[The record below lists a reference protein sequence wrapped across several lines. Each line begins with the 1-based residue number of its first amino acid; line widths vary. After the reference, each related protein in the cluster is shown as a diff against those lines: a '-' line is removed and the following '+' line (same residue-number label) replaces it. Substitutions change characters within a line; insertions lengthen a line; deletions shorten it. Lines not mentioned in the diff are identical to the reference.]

1 MEPRERSQ
9 DPIVEPRWLDVD
21 AASRYLCMSV
31 HALYHRIGRRQIP
44 YVKQG
49 RMIRF
54 DRFALDRWMAKGV
67 RNGFDETR
75 RPLVLQENDQRSTVR
90 RVDGIRGSEIG
101 GTSRLGHRA

>member
-1 MEPRERSQ
+1 MSLDPREQSK
-9 DPIVEPRWLDVD
+9 DPTVEPRWFDVD

-44 YVKQG
+44 FVKHG

-67 RNGFDETR
+67 RHGFDETTSTSCR
-75 RPLVLQENDQRSTVR
+75 RSSATRA
-90 RVDGIRGSEIG
+90 
-101 GTSRLGHRA
+101 SR